1 MNRNNER
8 HFNNIPQMKTSR
20 SRFKMKQDIK
30 LTLDAGQLIPF
41 YVAETLPGDTF
52 SVDTKGICRM
62 ATPIYPVMDNC
73 YLDIYYFHVPMRIV
87 WDHTKEFFGENN
99 EEAWAQKTEYK
110 IPKIKIKGS
119 AGAELDQK
127 IPHEGSIAD
136 YFGIPINI
144 TTEKNTTEKGEINA
158 LPFRGYVK
166 IWNEWFRDQNIDNPA
181 ILKTGDQ
188 DETIEIG
195 GNWDTLSK
203 NIILQNAL
211 KGGKPLWVNK
221 FHDRFTSAL
230 PYPQKGEAT
239 LIPMSGNA
247 PIRSYI
253 DKEMTKQASAIGKDP
268 SFYYSPWTWGG
279 VEAELQQLY
288 DLTEIKKFQSRLV
301 GKAKDDYNFV
311 EQGNINPSKT
321 AYIGADLS
329 AVTGATINNLRQAFA
344 IQQFMEADSRGGT
357 RYREVIRNHF
367 GVDIDDKT
375 VQIPEY
381 LGGQRYM
388 INVNQVVQTS
398 ATDSKSPQGNAAAI
412 SVTPF
417 MENSFT
423 KSFQEH
429 GYVIGVCCIRNDNT
443 YQQGI
448 EKLWSRTDKYDFYW
462 PEFAHLGEQAILN
475 KEIYVQGNNDDEKAF
490 GYQEAYSEY
499 RMTPNRVC
507 GKFRSNAE
515 QTLDAWHYADNYSKL
530 PTLSQEWL
538 ATDKS
543 VIDRTI
549 AVQNQPQFIMDV
561 LVENDAVRPM
571 PIYGTP
577 GLTKL

>member
-8 HFNNIPQMKTSR
+8 HFNNIPQMRTSR

-30 LTLDAGQLIPF
+30 LTLNAGKLIPF

-87 WDHTKEFFGENN
+87 WDHTKEFFGENTTK
-99 EEAWAQKTEYK
+99 AWAQKTEYT
-110 IPKIKIKGS
+110 IPKIRIQRKDDKWG
-119 AGAELDQK
+119 E
-127 IPHEGSIAD
+127 IPHEGSILD
-136 YFGIPINI
+136 YFGIPTKII
-144 TTEKNTTEKGEINA
+144 KKGDTTRNFKINA
-158 LPFRGYVK
+158 LPIRAYVK
-166 IWNEWFRDQNIDNPA
+166 IWEEWFRDQNIDNPA
-181 ILKTGDQ
+181 INSTGDEEVNYEA
-188 DETIEIG
+188 DNT
-195 GNWDTLSK
+195 SK
-203 NIILQNAL
+203 ERALQLAY
-211 KGGKPLWVNK
+211 KGGLPLWVNK

-230 PYPQKGEAT
+230 PSPQKGEPT
-239 LIPMSGNA
+239 LVPMSGTA
-247 PIRSYI
+247 PVQGF
-253 DKEMTKQASAIGKDP
+253 KT
-268 SFYYSPWTWGG
+268 
-279 VEAELQQLY
+279 AELETIKGKTLY
-288 DLTEIKKFQSRLV
+288 LHDYTNDLGTKEYATFYTPEDPKLAARI
-301 GKAKDDYNFV
+301 G
-311 EQGNINPSKT
+311 
-321 AYIGADLS
+321 GADGPTSKQGDQVWLG
-329 AVTGATINNLRQAFA
+329 ANLNNVTGTTINNLRQAFA
-344 IQQFMEADSRGGT
+344 VQQFMEADSRGGT

-398 ATDSKSPQGNAAAI
+398 ATDAKSPQGNAAAI

-448 EKLWSRTDKYDFYW
+448 EKLWSRNEKFDFYW

-475 KEIYVQGNNDDEKAF
+475 KEIYVQATEDDEKAF

-507 GKFRSNAE
+507 GAFRSNAT
-515 QTLDAWHYADNYSKL
+515 QSLDAWHYADNYSKL

-538 ATDKS
+538 ATDKT

>member
-30 LTLDAGQLIPF
+30 LTLNAGELIPF

-62 ATPIYPVMDNC
+62 STPIYPVMDNC

-87 WDHTKEFFGENN
+87 WEHAKQFFGENDTT
-99 EEAWAQKTEYK
+99 AWAQQTEYK
-110 IPKIKIKGS
+110 IPKIVIKGTP
-119 AGAELDQK
+119 GATLDQK

-144 TTEKNTTEKGEINA
+144 TTEKNMTEKGKINA
-158 LPFRGYVK
+158 LPFRSYVK
-166 IWNEWFRDQNIDNPA
+166 IWNEWFRDQNVDNPA
-181 ILKTGDQ
+181 IIKTGDN
-188 DETIEIG
+188 DETMEIG
-195 GNWDTLSK
+195 GNWNTLNK
-203 NIILQNAL
+203 NTILQNAYR
-211 KGGKPLWVNK
+211 GAKPLWVNK

-230 PYPQKGEAT
+230 PFPQKGEAT

-247 PIRSYI
+247 MVFGYENKEITIEHTGTAWMNGGGNAAPYISSEYVNGTKRPVEVSGALHNGETGEEAPI
-253 DKEMTKQASAIGKDP
+253 E
-268 SFYYSPWTWGG
+268 SFYLGT
-279 VEAELQQLY
+279 
-288 DLTEIKKFQSRLV
+288 
-301 GKAKDDYNFV
+301 
-311 EQGNINPSKT
+311 
-321 AYIGADLS
+321 DLS
-329 AVTGATINNLRQAFA
+329 SVTGATINNLRQAFA
-344 IQQFMEADSRGGT
+344 VQQFMEADARGGT
-357 RYREVIRNHF
+357 RYREIIRNHF

-448 EKLWSRTDKYDFYW
+448 EKLWSRSEKFDFYW

-475 KEIYVQGNNDDEKAF
+475 KEIYMQGNEDDEKAF

-507 GKFRSNAE
+507 GAFRSNAE
-515 QTLDAWHYADNYSKL
+515 QTLDSWHYADNYSKL

>member
-30 LTLDAGQLIPF
+30 LTLNAGKLIPF
-41 YVAETLPGDTF
+41 YIAETLPGDTF

-62 ATPIYPVMDNC
+62 STPIYPVMDNC

-87 WDHTKEFFGENN
+87 WDHAKEFFGENN
-99 EEAWAQKTEYK
+99 DSAWVQKTEYT
-110 IPKIKIKGS
+110 IPKVRIGDKKNE
-119 AGAELDQK
+119 AGAVRDMPDENT
-127 IPHEGSIAD
+127 ICD
-136 YFGIPINI
+136 YLGIPTKII
-144 TTEKNTTEKGEINA
+144 KKGTKDEFKVNA
-158 LPFRGYVK
+158 LPFRAYVK
-166 IWNEWFRDQNIDNPA
+166 IWQEWFRDQNVDNPA
-181 ILKTGDQ
+181 INKTDDAEENYQRGEESDSNTILKNAHV
-188 DETIEIG
+188 G
-195 GNWDTLSK
+195 GY
-203 NIILQNAL
+203 
-211 KGGKPLWVNK
+211 PLWVNK

-247 PIRSYI
+247 IVGYGSAGSKKLYNDDDFSTLGWKNTPTGWKHDANGIGANTI
-253 DKEMTKQASAIGKDP
+253 ITKNNGNVAAIGTYP
-268 SFYYSPWTWGG
+268 TGSG
-279 VEAELQQLY
+279 A
-288 DLTEIKKFQSRLV
+288 TESVNLI
-301 GKAKDDYNFV
+301 
-311 EQGNINPSKT
+311 
-321 AYIGADLS
+321 ADLS
-329 AVTGATINNLRQAFA
+329 NVESATINNLRQAFA
-344 IQQFMEADSRGGT
+344 VQQFMEADSRGGT
-357 RYREVIRNHF
+357 RYREIIRSHF

-398 ATDSKSPQGNAAAI
+398 ATDQTSPQGNAAAI

-448 EKLWSRTDKYDFYW
+448 EKLWSRTEKFDFYW

-475 KEIYVQGNNDDEKAF
+475 KEIYAQGTADDEKAF

-499 RMTPNRVC
+499 RMVPNRVC

-515 QTLDAWHYADNYSKL
+515 QPLDAWHYADNYSKL

>member
-30 LTLDAGQLIPF
+30 LTLDAGKLIPF

-62 ATPIYPVMDNC
+62 STPIYPVMDNC
-73 YLDIYYFHVPMRIV
+73 YLDIYYFHVPMRLV
-87 WDHTKEFFGENN
+87 WDHTKQFFGENDSTP
-99 EEAWAQKTEYK
+99 WTQKTEYK
-110 IPKIKIKGS
+110 IPKLKIQGNET
-119 AGAELDQK
+119 AQFDQK
-127 IPHEGSIAD
+127 MPHEGSIAD
-136 YFGIPINI
+136 YFGIPINL
-144 TTEKNTTEKGEINA
+144 TTEKELTPKGEINV
-158 LPFRGYVK
+158 LPFRAYAK
-166 IWNEWFRDQNIDNPA
+166 IWNEWFRDQNVDNPA
-181 ILKTGDQ
+181 LCPTGDAT
-188 DETIEIG
+188 ERMAIG
-195 GNWDTLSK
+195 GKWGEIRKDTV
-203 NIILQNAL
+203 L
-211 KGGKPLWVNK
+211 KMAYRGSEPLWVNK

-230 PYPQKGEAT
+230 PSPQKGEPT

-247 PIRSYI
+247 KVFGYE
-253 DKEMTKQASAIGKDP
+253 DKEITKEHTGTAWMNGGGNAAPFISSDYVNGTKRPVEVFGAHENGGTGEEAKYEA
-268 SFYYSPWTWGG
+268 FYLG
-279 VEAELQQLY
+279 V
-288 DLTEIKKFQSRLV
+288 
-301 GKAKDDYNFV
+301 
-311 EQGNINPSKT
+311 
-321 AYIGADLS
+321 DLS
-329 AVTGATINNLRQAFA
+329 NVTGATINNLRQAFA
-344 IQQFMEADSRGGT
+344 VQQFMEADARGGT

-398 ATDSKSPQGNAAAI
+398 ATDSRSPQGNAAAI

-417 MENSFT
+417 TENSFT

-448 EKLWSRTDKYDFYW
+448 EKLWNRTEKFDFYW

-475 KEIYVQGNNDDEKAF
+475 KEIYVQGTAEDEKAF

-499 RMTPNRVC
+499 RMVPNRVC
-507 GKFRSNAE
+507 GAFRSNAE
-515 QTLDAWHYADNYSKL
+515 QPLDAWHYADNYEEL
-530 PTLSQEWL
+530 PTLSQDWL

-543 VIDRTI
+543 VINRTI
-549 AVQNQPQFIMDV
+549 AVKNQPQFIMDV

>member
-30 LTLDAGQLIPF
+30 LTLNAGKLIPF

-87 WDHTKEFFGENN
+87 WEHTKEFFGENSTD
-99 EEAWAQKTEYK
+99 AWTQKTEYK
-110 IPKIKIKGS
+110 VPELELISDPQHEIPFENSI
-119 AGAELDQK
+119 LD
-127 IPHEGSIAD
+127 
-136 YFGIPINI
+136 YMGIP
-144 TTEKNTTEKGEINA
+144 TKTYSGEKKGYINA
-158 LPFRGYVK
+158 LPIRAYVK
-166 IWNEWFRDQNIDNPA
+166 IWQEWFRDQNVDNPA
-181 ILKTGDQ
+181 ILKTS
-188 DETIEIG
+188 DEATRYADHTNE
-195 GNWDTLSK
+195 DVSK
-203 NIILQNAL
+203 DIILKEAE
-211 KGGKPLWVNK
+211 KGGRPLWVNK

-230 PYPQKGEAT
+230 PSPQKGEAM

-247 PIRSYI
+247 PIRTYT
-253 DKEMTKQASAIGKDP
+253 DKAMTKQVAAIGTP
-268 SFYYSPWTWGG
+268 EAYYSPWTWGG
-279 VEAELQQLY
+279 EEADLQQLN
-288 DLTEIKKFQSRLV
+288 DLDNIPNFQSRLV
-301 GKAKDDYNFV
+301 GQAKNNYNFV
-311 EQGNINPSKT
+311 EQGKINPTKT

-329 AVTGATINNLRQAFA
+329 ATTTATINNLRQAFA
-344 IQQFMEADSRGGT
+344 VQQFMEADARGGT
-357 RYREVIRNHF
+357 RYREIIRNHF
-367 GVDIDDKT
+367 GVEIDDKT

-398 ATDSKSPQGNAAAI
+398 ATDTTSPQGNAAAI

-417 MENSFT
+417 MESSFT

-448 EKLWSRTDKYDFYW
+448 EKLWTRREKFDFYW

-475 KEIYVQGNNDDEKAF
+475 KEIYAQGTEDDEKAF

-515 QTLDAWHYADNYSKL
+515 QTLDAWHYADNYKKL

-577 GLTKL
+577 GLNKL

>member
-20 SRFKMKQDIK
+20 SLFRMKQDIK

-87 WDHTKEFFGENN
+87 WDHAKEFFGENTEN
-99 EEAWAQKTEYK
+99 AWEQKTEYT
-110 IPKIKIKGS
+110 IPKINIKT
-119 AGAELDQK
+119 AEQTKD
-127 IPHEGSIAD
+127 IPQENSILD
-136 YFGIPINI
+136 YFGIPTKIGPSK
-144 TTEKNTTEKGEINA
+144 TLKINA
-158 LPFRGYVK
+158 LPIRAYVK

-181 ILKTGDQ
+181 ILKKGDEEVVYSRYVNGQ
-188 DETIEIG
+188 TADK
-195 GNWDTLSK
+195 TLEYAES
-203 NIILQNAL
+203 
-211 KGGKPLWVNK
+211 GSKPLWVNK

-230 PYPQKGEAT
+230 PAPQKGEAT
-239 LIPMSGNA
+239 LIPMTGNA
-247 PIRSYI
+247 VIGFGNAGTGKIYNDDNFRELGWKSTALGWQHEI
-253 DKEMTKQASAIGKDP
+253 NGMSAN
-268 SFYYSPWTWGG
+268 TW
-279 VEAELQQLY
+279 
-288 DLTEIKKFQSRLV
+288 LTENNGNTASIGTYPTGSGVTEAV
-301 GKAKDDYNFV
+301 GMV
-311 EQGNINPSKT
+311 
-321 AYIGADLS
+321 ADLS
-329 AVTGATINNLRQAFA
+329 KVESATINNLRQAFA
-344 IQQFMEADSRGGT
+344 VQQFMEADARGGT
-357 RYREVIRNHF
+357 RYREIIRNHF

-388 INVNQVVQTS
+388 INVSQVVQTS
-398 ATDSKSPQGNAAAI
+398 STDSKSPQGNAAAI

-429 GYVIGVCCIRNDNT
+429 GYVIGVCCIRNDNS
-443 YQQGI
+443 YQQGL
-448 EKLWSRTDKYDFYW
+448 EKLWSRTDKFDFYW

-475 KEIYVQGNNDDEKAF
+475 KEIYAQGTEEDEKAF

-507 GKFRSNAE
+507 GAFRSNAT
-515 QTLDAWHYADNYSKL
+515 QPLDAWHYADNYDKV

-549 AVQNQPQFIMDV
+549 AQPNQPQFIMDV
-561 LVENDAVRPM
+561 LVENEAVRPM

>member
-30 LTLDAGQLIPF
+30 LTLNAGKLIPF
-41 YVAETLPGDTF
+41 YIAETLPGDTF

-62 ATPIYPVMDNC
+62 STPIYPVMDNC

-87 WDHTKEFFGENN
+87 WDHAKEFFGENN
-99 EEAWAQKTEYK
+99 DSAWVQKTEYT
-110 IPKIKIKGS
+110 IPKVRIGDKKNE
-119 AGAELDQK
+119 AGAVRDMPDENT
-127 IPHEGSIAD
+127 ICD
-136 YFGIPINI
+136 YLGIPTKVI
-144 TTEKNTTEKGEINA
+144 KKGTKDEIKVNA
-158 LPFRGYVK
+158 LPFRAYVK
-166 IWNEWFRDQNIDNPA
+166 IWQEWFRDQNVDNPA
-181 ILKTGDQ
+181 INKTDDAEENYQRGEESDSNTILKNAHV
-188 DETIEIG
+188 G
-195 GNWDTLSK
+195 GY
-203 NIILQNAL
+203 
-211 KGGKPLWVNK
+211 PLWVNK

-247 PIRSYI
+247 TVGYGSAGSKKLYNDDDFSTLGWKNTPTGWKHDANGIGANTI
-253 DKEMTKQASAIGKDP
+253 ITKNNGNVAAIGTYP
-268 SFYYSPWTWGG
+268 TGSGAT
-279 VEAELQQLY
+279 EAVNL
-288 DLTEIKKFQSRLV
+288 I
-301 GKAKDDYNFV
+301 
-311 EQGNINPSKT
+311 
-321 AYIGADLS
+321 ADLS
-329 AVTGATINNLRQAFA
+329 NVESATINNLRQAFA
-344 IQQFMEADSRGGT
+344 VQQFMEADSRGGT
-357 RYREVIRNHF
+357 RYREIIRSHF

-398 ATDSKSPQGNAAAI
+398 ATDQTSPQGNAAAI

-448 EKLWSRTDKYDFYW
+448 EKLWSRTEKFDFYW

-475 KEIYVQGNNDDEKAF
+475 KEIYAQGTADDEKAF

-499 RMTPNRVC
+499 RMVPNRVC

-515 QTLDAWHYADNYSKL
+515 QPLDAWHYADNYSKL

>member
-30 LTLDAGQLIPF
+30 LTLDAGKLIPF

-62 ATPIYPVMDNC
+62 TTPIYPVMDNC

-87 WDHTKEFFGENN
+87 WDHAKQFFGENDTK
-99 EEAWAQKTEYK
+99 AWVQQTEYK
-110 IPKIKIKGS
+110 IPKIKIS
-119 AGAELDQK
+119 APITSDAT
-127 IPHEGSIAD
+127 PFEGSILD
-136 YFGIPINI
+136 YMGIPTNI
-144 TTEKNTTEKGEINA
+144 IKKGEQKNIEINA
-158 LPFRGYVK
+158 LPVKSYVK

-181 ILKTGDQ
+181 VVETS
-188 DETIEIG
+188 DETKTYQETTEDNKNAILEKAETG
-195 GNWDTLSK
+195 GRT
-203 NIILQNAL
+203 
-211 KGGKPLWVNK
+211 LWVNK

-230 PYPQKGEAT
+230 PSPQKGEPT
-239 LIPMSGNA
+239 LIPMNGNA
-247 PIRSYI
+247 MVRGYEDNKITKELKETVYLNGTGTGAAPYI
-253 DKEMTKQASAIGKDP
+253 SSEWAEEKTPVVVNGA
-268 SFYYSPWTWGG
+268 TTNGG
-279 VEAELQQLY
+279 
-288 DLTEIKKFQSRLV
+288 TE
-301 GKAKDDYNFV
+301 
-311 EQGNINPSKT
+311 KT
-321 AYIGADLS
+321 GIFLGADLS
-329 AVTGATINNLRQAFA
+329 SVTGATINNLRQAFA
-344 IQQFMEADSRGGT
+344 VQQFMEADARGGT
-357 RYREVIRNHF
+357 RYREIISSHF
-367 GVDIDDKT
+367 GVNIDDKT

-448 EKLWSRTDKYDFYW
+448 EKLWSRTNKYDFYW

-475 KEIYVQGNNDDEKAF
+475 KEIYLQGTEEDEKAF

-507 GKFRSNAE
+507 GKFRSNAK

-549 AVQNQPQFIMDV
+549 AVQEQPQFIMDI

>member
-52 SVDTKGICRM
+52 SIDTKGICRM

-87 WDHTKEFFGENN
+87 WDHAKEFFGENDT
-99 EEAWAQKTEYK
+99 EAWTQKTEYK
-110 IPKIKIKGS
+110 IPQINIKTADQTKDIPQENS
-119 AGAELDQK
+119 ILD
-127 IPHEGSIAD
+127 
-136 YFGIPINI
+136 YMGIPTKIGPS
-144 TTEKNTTEKGEINA
+144 KSLKINA
-158 LPFRGYVK
+158 LPVRAYVK
-166 IWNEWFRDQNIDNPA
+166 IWQEWFRDQNIDNPA
-181 ILKTGDQ
+181 VLNTDDKEIVYSRYVNNQTADKTLEYAVSG
-188 DETIEIG
+188 
-195 GNWDTLSK
+195 S
-203 NIILQNAL
+203 
-211 KGGKPLWVNK
+211 KPLWVNK

-230 PYPQKGEAT
+230 PSPQKGEAT

-247 PIRSYI
+247 MVFGYDNKELTTEHLGTAWLNGGGNAAPYI
-253 DKEMTKQASAIGKDP
+253 STDYVNGTKRPVEVSGAYNNGGTGPEAKIEA
-268 SFYYSPWTWGG
+268 FY
-279 VEAELQQLY
+279 L
-288 DLTEIKKFQSRLV
+288 
-301 GKAKDDYNFV
+301 
-311 EQGNINPSKT
+311 
-321 AYIGADLS
+321 GADLS
-329 AVTGATINNLRQAFA
+329 NVTGATINNLRQAFA
-344 IQQFMEADSRGGT
+344 VQQFMEADSRGGT

-398 ATDSKSPQGNAAAI
+398 ATDAKSPQGNAAAI

-448 EKLWSRTDKYDFYW
+448 EKLWSRTEKFDFYW

-475 KEIYVQGNNDDEKAF
+475 KEIYAQATEDDEKAF

-507 GKFRSNAE
+507 GAFRSNAT
-515 QTLDAWHYADNYSKL
+515 QTLDAWHYADNYKKL

-549 AVQNQPQFIMDV
+549 AVQNQPQFIMDL

>member
-8 HFNNIPQMKTSR
+8 HFNNIPRMKTSR

-30 LTLDAGQLIPF
+30 LTLDAGKLIPF

-52 SVDTKGICRM
+52 SIDTKGICRM
-62 ATPIYPVMDNC
+62 STPIYPVMDNC

-87 WDHTKEFFGENN
+87 WDHAKEFFGENN
-99 EEAWAQKTEYK
+99 DTAWTQKTEYT
-110 IPKIKIKGS
+110 IPKINIKTGPQTKDIPQENS
-119 AGAELDQK
+119 ILD
-127 IPHEGSIAD
+127 
-136 YFGIPINI
+136 YMGIPTKIGPN
-144 TTEKNTTEKGEINA
+144 KSLKINA
-158 LPFRGYVK
+158 LPIRGYVK

-181 ILKTGDQ
+181 ILKNGDEEIAYSKYS
-188 DETIEIG
+188 DNPKANETLEHAVSG
-195 GNWDTLSK
+195 SL
-203 NIILQNAL
+203 
-211 KGGKPLWVNK
+211 PLWVNK
-221 FHDRFTSAL
+221 FHDRFTSSL

-239 LIPMSGNA
+239 LIPMSGDANV
-247 PIRSYI
+247 YLYNTVQ
-253 DKEMTKQASAIGKDP
+253 DK
-268 SFYYSPWTWGG
+268 
-279 VEAELQQLY
+279 V
-288 DLTEIKKFQSRLV
+288 
-301 GKAKDDYNFV
+301 YN
-311 EQGNINPSKT
+311 GNIWLESTNEYAPRLNQEHSSLGPDKLVQVFGSKT
-321 AYIGADLS
+321 KNGSDQTQAIFKADLS
-329 AVTGATINNLRQAFA
+329 SVTGATINNLRQAFA
-344 IQQFMEADSRGGT
+344 VQQFMEADARGGT
-357 RYREVIRNHF
+357 RYREIIHNHF

-398 ATDSKSPQGNAAAI
+398 ATDAKSPQGNAAAI

-448 EKLWSRTDKYDFYW
+448 EKLWSRTEKFDFYW
-462 PEFAHLGEQAILN
+462 PEFAHLGEQAVLN
-475 KEIYVQGNNDDEKAF
+475 KEIYAQGTEEDEKAF

-507 GKFRSNAE
+507 GAFRSSAT

>member
-8 HFNNIPQMKTSR
+8 HFNNIPQMNTSR

-30 LTLDAGQLIPF
+30 LTLNAGKLVPF
-41 YVAETLPGDTF
+41 YIAETLPGDTF

-87 WDHTKEFFGENN
+87 WEHTKEFFGEND
-99 EEAWAQKTEYK
+99 ETAWTQQTEYK
-110 IPKIKIKGS
+110 IPKIKIVNAKEKLLNDCPMEESLYDYMGVPTKIYKKGS
-119 AGAELDQK
+119 IVDKPLEV
-127 IPHEGSIAD
+127 
-136 YFGIPINI
+136 
-144 TTEKNTTEKGEINA
+144 NA
-158 LPFRGYVK
+158 LPFRAYTK
-166 IWNEWFRDQNIDNPA
+166 IWQEWFRDQNTDNPA
-181 ILKTGDQ
+181 VNSTKDQ
-188 DETIEIG
+188 SGSGGIGAYEPNQVKIDE
-195 GNWDTLSK
+195 
-203 NIILQNAL
+203 AL
-211 KGGKPLWVNK
+211 KYAYTGQYTLPVNK

-230 PYPQKGEAT
+230 PSPQKGEAT
-239 LIPMSGNA
+239 LIPMSGDANVYLY
-247 PIRSYI
+247 STVH
-253 DKEMTKQASAIGKDP
+253 DK
-268 SFYYSPWTWGG
+268 
-279 VEAELQQLY
+279 V
-288 DLTEIKKFQSRLV
+288 
-301 GKAKDDYNFV
+301 YN
-311 EQGNINPSKT
+311 GNIWLDSKNEYAPRLNQENSSIGPNKLVQVFGSTTKNGTDET
-321 AYIGADLS
+321 AAIFKADLS
-329 AVTGATINNLRQAFA
+329 TVTGATINNLRQAFA
-344 IQQFMEADSRGGT
+344 VQQFMEADARGGT
-357 RYREVIRNHF
+357 RYREIIRNHF

-398 ATDSKSPQGNAAAI
+398 ATDATSPQGNAAAI

-448 EKLWSRTDKYDFYW
+448 EKLWSRTEKFDFYW

-475 KEIYVQGNNDDEKAF
+475 KEIYLQGNEEDEKAF

-507 GKFRSNAE
+507 GKFRSNAT
-515 QTLDAWHYADNYSKL
+515 QPLDAWHYADNYSKL
-530 PTLSQEWL
+530 PTLSQDWL
-538 ATDKS
+538 ATDRT

-571 PIYGTP
+571 PIYSTP

>member
-8 HFNNIPQMKTSR
+8 HFNNIPQIKTSR

-30 LTLDAGQLIPF
+30 LTLDAGKLIPF

-87 WDHTKEFFGENN
+87 WDHAKQFFGENDSTP
-99 EEAWAQKTEYK
+99 WTQKTEYK
-110 IPKIKIKGS
+110 IPKLRIQGNEAAK
-119 AGAELDQK
+119 LDQK
-127 IPHEGSIAD
+127 IPHEGSVAD
-136 YFGIPINI
+136 YFGIPINL
-144 TTEKNTTEKGEINA
+144 TNEKNLETKGEINA
-158 LPFRGYVK
+158 LPFRAYAK
-166 IWNEWFRDQNIDNPA
+166 IWNEWFRDQNVDNPA
-181 ILKTGDQ
+181 ICPTGDST
-188 DETIEIG
+188 ERMAIG
-195 GNWDTLSK
+195 GEWGKLTKDE
-203 NIILQNAL
+203 ILKMAYR
-211 KGGKPLWVNK
+211 GSEPLWVNK

-230 PYPQKGEAT
+230 PSPQKGEPT
-239 LIPMSGNA
+239 LIPMSGDANVYLYSTVQNKVYDGNIWLDSTNQNA
-247 PIRSYI
+247 PRLNQTHSGYGP
-253 DKEMTKQASAIGKDP
+253 DKLVQVIGSTKKDGADETQAIFK
-268 SFYYSPWTWGG
+268 
-279 VEAELQQLY
+279 
-288 DLTEIKKFQSRLV
+288 
-301 GKAKDDYNFV
+301 
-311 EQGNINPSKT
+311 
-321 AYIGADLS
+321 ADLS
-329 AVTGATINNLRQAFA
+329 SVTGATINNLRQAFA
-344 IQQFMEADSRGGT
+344 VQQFMEADARGGT
-357 RYREVIRNHF
+357 RYREIIQNHF
-367 GVDIDDKT
+367 GVNIDDKT

-398 ATDSKSPQGNAAAI
+398 ATDSTSPQGNAAAI

-448 EKLWSRTDKYDFYW
+448 EKLWSRTEKSDFYW

-475 KEIYVQGNNDDEKAF
+475 KEIYAQGNDEDEKAF

-507 GKFRSNAE
+507 GAFRSNAS
-515 QTLDAWHYADNYSKL
+515 QPLDAWHYADNYNEL
-530 PTLSQEWL
+530 PTLSQDWL

-549 AVQNQPQFIMDV
+549 ATQNQPQFIMDV

-577 GLTKL
+577 GMTKL

>member
-30 LTLDAGQLIPF
+30 LTLDAGKLIPF

-73 YLDIYYFHVPMRIV
+73 YLDIYYFYVPMRIV
-87 WDHTKEFFGENN
+87 WDHAKQFFGENDTT
-99 EEAWAQKTEYK
+99 AWAQKTEYE
-110 IPKIKIKGS
+110 IPKLRIKREEDGW
-119 AGAELDQK
+119 GEHPAESSLC
-127 IPHEGSIAD
+127 D
-136 YFGIPINI
+136 YMGIPTKILKKGNTKDEIN
-144 TTEKNTTEKGEINA
+144 INA
-158 LPFRGYVK
+158 LPFRAYVK

-181 ILKTGDQ
+181 INTTGDEVTNYFVG
-188 DETIEIG
+188 DHKKE
-195 GNWDTLSK
+195 NLLK
-203 NIILQNAL
+203 NAH
-211 KGGKPLWVNK
+211 KGGYPLWVNK

-230 PYPQKGEAT
+230 PSPQKGEAT
-239 LIPMSGNA
+239 LIPMSGDANV
-247 PIRSYI
+247 YL
-253 DKEMTKQASAIGKDP
+253 
-268 SFYYSPWTWGG
+268 YST
-279 VEAELQQLY
+279 VQN
-288 DLTEIKKFQSRLV
+288 KV
-301 GKAKDDYNFV
+301 YN
-311 EQGNINPSKT
+311 GNIWLESTNTYAPRLNQ
-321 AYIGADLS
+321 AYSDAEPDKILQVIGSTTKNGSDETQAVFKADLS
-329 AVTGATINNLRQAFA
+329 SVTGATVNNLRQAFA
-344 IQQFMEADSRGGT
+344 VQQFMEADARGGT
-357 RYREVIRNHF
+357 RYREIIRNHF
-367 GVDIDDKT
+367 GVNIDDKT

-398 ATDSKSPQGNAAAI
+398 ATDAKSPQGNAAAI

-448 EKLWSRTDKYDFYW
+448 EKLWSRTEKFDFYW

-475 KEIYVQGNNDDEKAF
+475 KEIYAQAKAEDEKAF

-507 GKFRSNAE
+507 GAFRSNAS
-515 QTLDAWHYADNYSKL
+515 QPLDAWHYADNYNKL

>member
-30 LTLDAGQLIPF
+30 LTLNAGELIPF

-62 ATPIYPVMDNC
+62 STPIYPVMDNC

-87 WDHTKEFFGENN
+87 WKHTKEFFGENDT
-99 EEAWAQKTEYK
+99 APWTQKTEYK
-110 IPKIKIKGS
+110 IPKLIIKGDT
-119 AGAELDQK
+119 GAALDQE

-144 TTEKNTTEKGEINA
+144 TTEKNTTEKGKINA

-181 ILKTGDQ
+181 ILKTEDN
-188 DETIEIG
+188 DERLEIG
-195 GNWDTLSK
+195 GKWETLSK
-203 NIILQNAL
+203 EKILQYAF

-230 PYPQKGEAT
+230 PSPQKGTPT

-247 PIRSYI
+247 EIYLGQNIGEKSE
-253 DKEMTKQASAIGKDP
+253 DKIFLREFTSNLTGDEVPWIQNLNNNARISGARVKTGNTENISLG
-268 SFYYSPWTWGG
+268 FY
-279 VEAELQQLY
+279 
-288 DLTEIKKFQSRLV
+288 
-301 GKAKDDYNFV
+301 
-311 EQGNINPSKT
+311 
-321 AYIGADLS
+321 ADMNT
-329 AVTGATINNLRQAFA
+329 VTGATINNLRQAFA
-344 IQQFMEADSRGGT
+344 VQQFMEADARGGT
-357 RYREVIRNHF
+357 RYREIIRNHF

-448 EKLWSRTDKYDFYW
+448 EKLWSRTEKFDFYW

-475 KEIYVQGNNDDEKAF
+475 KEIYAQGTEDDEKAF

-507 GKFRSNAE
+507 GAFRSKAK
-515 QTLDAWHYADNYSKL
+515 QPLDAWHYADNYKEL

>member
-8 HFNNIPQMKTSR
+8 HFNNIPKMNVSR

-30 LTLDAGQLIPF
+30 LTMNAGELIPF

-52 SVDTKGICRM
+52 SVDTAGICRM
-62 ATPIYPVMDNC
+62 STPIYPVMDNC

-87 WDHTKEFFGENN
+87 WDHTKEFFGENDST
-99 EEAWAQKTEYK
+99 AWTQKTEYK
-110 IPKIKIKGS
+110 IPKLLMKGYESFEENTEYPKEGTILDYMGVPTKI
-119 AGAELDQK
+119 
-127 IPHEGSIAD
+127 
-136 YFGIPINI
+136 Y
-144 TTEKNTTEKGEINA
+144 NTKDTKEHGEINA
-158 LPFRGYVK
+158 LPIRAYVK
-166 IWNEWFRDQNIDNPA
+166 IWNEWFRDQNVDNPA
-181 ILKTGDQ
+181 VVYTDDESRVIQAFGTTKDQ
-188 DETIEIG
+188 KLNQATRG
-195 GNWDTLSK
+195 GNL
-203 NIILQNAL
+203 
-211 KGGKPLWVNK
+211 LWVNK

-230 PYPQKGEAT
+230 PSPQKGEPT
-239 LIPMSGNA
+239 LIPLSGNA
-247 PIRSYI
+247 PIQFYQDPSLKRNVGIGQVWMNHQEANIMVPVENTPMQVVGGASKDNPNSSTVRSYY
-253 DKEMTKQASAIGKDP
+253 T
-268 SFYYSPWTWGG
+268 
-279 VEAELQQLY
+279 
-288 DLTEIKKFQSRLV
+288 
-301 GKAKDDYNFV
+301 
-311 EQGNINPSKT
+311 
-321 AYIGADLS
+321 GADLS
-329 AVTGATINNLRQAFA
+329 SVTGATINNLRQAFA
-344 IQQFMEADSRGGT
+344 VQQFMEADARGGT
-357 RYREVIRNHF
+357 RYREIIRNHF

-388 INVNQVVQTS
+388 INVSQVVQTS
-398 ATDSKSPQGNAAAI
+398 ATDSTSPQGNAAAI

-417 MENSFT
+417 KENSFT

-443 YQQGI
+443 YQQG
-448 EKLWSRTDKYDFYW
+448 LDRMWSRSEKYDFYW

-475 KEIYVQGNNDDEKAF
+475 KEIYLQGNADDEKAF

-499 RMTPNRVC
+499 RMTANRVC

-515 QTLDAWHYADNYSKL
+515 GTLDAWHYADNYTTL
-530 PTLSQEWL
+530 PTLSQDWM

-561 LVENDAVRPM
+561 LIENDAVRPM

>member
-30 LTLDAGQLIPF
+30 LTLNAGQLIPF

-73 YLDIYYFHVPMRIV
+73 YLDMYYFHVPMRIV
-87 WDHTKEFFGENN
+87 WDHAKEFFGENTEN
-99 EEAWAQKTEYK
+99 AWEQKTEYT
-110 IPKIKIKGS
+110 IPQLRISNGT
-119 AGAELDQK
+119 AGEDK
-127 IPHEGSIAD
+127 VPYEGSILD
-136 YFGIPINI
+136 YMGVPTKIRKGN
-144 TTEKNTTEKGEINA
+144 EKTDLTVNM
-158 LPFRGYVK
+158 LPLRAYAK
-166 IWNEWFRDQNIDNPA
+166 IWQEWFRDQNVDNPA
-181 ILKTGDQ
+181 VISTDDKEKLYLDSNGNNKDEMLKNA
-188 DETIEIG
+188 ERG
-195 GNWDTLSK
+195 GR
-203 NIILQNAL
+203 
-211 KGGKPLWVNK
+211 PLWVNK
-221 FHDRFTSAL
+221 FHDRYTSAL
-230 PYPQKGEAT
+230 PSPQKGEAT

-247 PIRSYI
+247 IVGFGSAQNKKLFNDENFGTLGWKSTPTGWKHDVNGMIANTTV
-253 DKEMTKQASAIGKDP
+253 TKNNGNVAGIGTIP
-268 SFYYSPWTWGG
+268 TGTGATEG
-279 VEAELQQLY
+279 VNL
-288 DLTEIKKFQSRLV
+288 I
-301 GKAKDDYNFV
+301 
-311 EQGNINPSKT
+311 
-321 AYIGADLS
+321 ADLS
-329 AVTGATINNLRQAFA
+329 QVESATINNLRQAFA
-344 IQQFMEADSRGGT
+344 IQQFMEADARGGT
-357 RYREVIRNHF
+357 RYREIIRNHF

-448 EKLWSRTDKYDFYW
+448 EKLWSRKEKFDFYW

-475 KEIYVQGNNDDEKAF
+475 KEIYAQGISDDENAF

-507 GKFRSNAE
+507 GAFRSNAK
-515 QTLDAWHYADNYSKL
+515 QPLDAWHYADNYNKL

-549 AVQNQPQFIMDV
+549 AVPSQPQFIMDV

>member
-30 LTLDAGQLIPF
+30 LTLNAGQLIPF

-87 WDHTKEFFGENN
+87 WNHAKEFFGENTEN
-99 EEAWAQKTEYK
+99 AWEQKTEYK
-110 IPKIKIKGS
+110 IPQITIETGPQT
-119 AGAELDQK
+119 ED
-127 IPHEGSIAD
+127 IPQENSIMD
-136 YFGIPINI
+136 YMGIPTKIGKSK
-144 TTEKNTTEKGEINA
+144 TLKINA
-158 LPFRGYVK
+158 LPIRGYVK

-181 ILKTGDQ
+181 ILKNGEEKVVYSRYTEKQTADKTLEYAETGS
-188 DETIEIG
+188 
-195 GNWDTLSK
+195 L
-203 NIILQNAL
+203 
-211 KGGKPLWVNK
+211 PLWVNK

-230 PYPQKGEAT
+230 PSPQKGEAT

-247 PIRSYI
+247 IVGYGN
-253 DKEMTKQASAIGKDP
+253 ASNKKLYNNNDFETLGWKSTPTGWKHDVNGMSANTTVTANNGNVAGIGTYP
-268 SFYYSPWTWGG
+268 TGTG
-279 VEAELQQLY
+279 ATEAVNL
-288 DLTEIKKFQSRLV
+288 I
-301 GKAKDDYNFV
+301 
-311 EQGNINPSKT
+311 
-321 AYIGADLS
+321 ADLS
-329 AVTGATINNLRQAFA
+329 QVESATINNLRQAFA
-344 IQQFMEADSRGGT
+344 VQQFMEADARGGS
-357 RYREVIRNHF
+357 RYREIIRNHF
-367 GVDIDDKT
+367 GVSIDDKT

-448 EKLWSRTDKYDFYW
+448 EKLWSRTEKFDFYW

-475 KEIYVQGNNDDEKAF
+475 KEIYAQATADDEKAF

-499 RMTPNRVC
+499 RMAPNRVC
-507 GKFRSNAE
+507 GAFRSNAR
-515 QTLDAWHYADNYSKL
+515 QSLDAWHYADNYSKL

-538 ATDKS
+538 ATDKTI
-543 VIDRTI
+543 IDRTI

>member
-8 HFNNIPQMKTSR
+8 HFNNIPQMRTSR

-30 LTLDAGQLIPF
+30 LTLNAGQLIPF

-73 YLDIYYFHVPMRIV
+73 YLDVYYFHVPMRIV
-87 WDHTKEFFGENN
+87 WDHAKEFFGENN
-99 EEAWAQKTEYK
+99 EAAWEQQTEYT
-110 IPKIKIKGS
+110 IPKIVIGNKQDTN
-119 AGAELDQK
+119 GAVRDLPDEDT
-127 IPHEGSIAD
+127 ICD
-136 YFGIPINI
+136 YLGIPTKII
-144 TTEKNTTEKGEINA
+144 KKGTKNELKINA
-158 LPFRGYVK
+158 LPFRAYVK
-166 IWNEWFRDQNIDNPA
+166 IWQEWFRDQNVDNPA
-181 ILKTGDQ
+181 INKTDDK
-188 DETIEIG
+188 DERYQRGELNNANSILENAHTG
-195 GNWDTLSK
+195 GY
-203 NIILQNAL
+203 
-211 KGGKPLWVNK
+211 PLWVNK
-221 FHDRFTSAL
+221 FHDRFTSSL
-230 PYPQKGEAT
+230 PYPQKGEPT
-239 LIPMSGNA
+239 LIPMSGDANVYMYSTVQNKVYDGDIWLESTNQHA
-247 PIRSYI
+247 PRFNQQG
-253 DKEMTKQASAIGKDP
+253 DKLVQVFGAKTKNGSDE
-268 SFYYSPWTWGG
+268 T
-279 VEAELQQLY
+279 
-288 DLTEIKKFQSRLV
+288 QSV
-301 GKAKDDYNFV
+301 FK
-311 EQGNINPSKT
+311 
-321 AYIGADLS
+321 ADLS
-329 AVTGATINNLRQAFA
+329 TVTGATINELRQAFA
-344 IQQFMEADSRGGT
+344 VQQFMEADARGGT
-357 RYREVIRNHF
+357 RYREIVRNHF

-398 ATDSKSPQGNAAAI
+398 ATDTTSPQGNAAAI

-429 GYVIGVCCIRNDNT
+429 GYVIGVCCIRNDNS

-448 EKLWSRTDKYDFYW
+448 EKLWSRSEKYDFYW
-462 PEFAHLGEQAILN
+462 PEFAHLGEQAVLN
-475 KEIYVQGNNDDEKAF
+475 KEIYAQGNEQDEKAF

-515 QTLDAWHYADNYSKL
+515 QTLDSWHYADNYNKL

-571 PIYGTP
+571 PIYSTP

>member
-30 LTLDAGQLIPF
+30 LTLNAGQLIPF

-73 YLDIYYFHVPMRIV
+73 YLDMYYFHVPMRIV
-87 WDHTKEFFGENN
+87 WDHAKEFFGENTDK
-99 EEAWAQKTEYK
+99 AWEQKTEYK
-110 IPKIKIKGS
+110 IPQIRIITGEQTKDIPQENCI
-119 AGAELDQK
+119 LD
-127 IPHEGSIAD
+127 
-136 YFGIPINI
+136 YMGIPTKIG
-144 TTEKNTTEKGEINA
+144 TKKTLRINA
-158 LPFRGYVK
+158 LPVRGYVK

-181 ILKTGDQ
+181 ILKTGDEEITYSRYENNQ
-188 DETIEIG
+188 TADKTLEKAETG
-195 GNWDTLSK
+195 S
-203 NIILQNAL
+203 
-211 KGGKPLWVNK
+211 KPLWVNK

-230 PYPQKGEAT
+230 PSPQKGEPT

-247 PIRSYI
+247 KVFGYENRELTTEHLGTAWMNGGENAAPYI
-253 DKEMTKQASAIGKDP
+253 SSDYVNGKKLPVEVSGAFNNGGTGPDAKIE
-268 SFYYSPWTWGG
+268 SFY
-279 VEAELQQLY
+279 L
-288 DLTEIKKFQSRLV
+288 
-301 GKAKDDYNFV
+301 
-311 EQGNINPSKT
+311 
-321 AYIGADLS
+321 GADLS
-329 AVTGATINNLRQAFA
+329 NVTGATINNLRQAFA
-344 IQQFMEADSRGGT
+344 VQQFMEADARGGT

-398 ATDSKSPQGNAAAI
+398 ATDSRSPQGNAAAI

-448 EKLWSRTDKYDFYW
+448 EKLWSRTEKFDFYW

-475 KEIYVQGNNDDEKAF
+475 KEIYAQATEDDEKAF

-507 GKFRSNAE
+507 GAFRSNAT

-549 AVQNQPQFIMDV
+549 AVPSQPQFIMDV

>member
-8 HFNNIPQMKTSR
+8 HFNNIPQMHTSR

-30 LTLDAGQLIPF
+30 LTLNAGQLIPF

-62 ATPIYPVMDNC
+62 STPIYPVMDNC

-87 WDHTKEFFGENN
+87 WNSAKEFFGENTTG
-99 EEAWAQKTEYK
+99 AWEQKAEK
-110 IPKIKIKGS
+110 EIPRIRIQPIDS
-119 AGAELDQK
+119 NAAPYENSILD
-127 IPHEGSIAD
+127 
-136 YFGIPINI
+136 YMGIPTKFVKQGKII
-144 TTEKNTTEKGEINA
+144 DINA
-158 LPFRGYVK
+158 LPVRGYVK

-181 ILKTGDQ
+181 IESDNDGFNLYK
-188 DETIEIG
+188 
-195 GNWDTLSK
+195 DTNNNNNK
-203 NIILQNAL
+203 EKVLQEAL
-211 KGGKPLWVNK
+211 YGARPLFVNK

-230 PYPQKGEAT
+230 PSPQKGEPT

-247 PIRSYI
+247 PVGIYR
-253 DKEMTKQASAIGKDP
+253 DKNLKNLITENTYFWTTGNDAATARTMGQGTRAGTNLWVSTSATNPENISAYMG
-268 SFYYSPWTWGG
+268 
-279 VEAELQQLY
+279 AE
-288 DLTEIKKFQSRLV
+288 
-301 GKAKDDYNFV
+301 
-311 EQGNINPSKT
+311 
-321 AYIGADLS
+321 LS

-344 IQQFMEADSRGGT
+344 VQQFMEADARGGT
-357 RYREVIRNHF
+357 RYREIIRNHF

-448 EKLWSRTDKYDFYW
+448 EKLWSRKDKYDFYW

-475 KEIYVQGNNDDEKAF
+475 KEIYAQATADDEKAF

-507 GKFRSNAE
+507 GAFRSNAT
-515 QTLDAWHYADNYSKL
+515 QPLDAWHYADNYSKL

>member
-8 HFNNIPQMKTSR
+8 HFNNIPQMNTSR
-20 SRFKMKQDIK
+20 SRFKMNQDIK
-30 LTLDAGQLIPF
+30 LTLDAGKLIPF
-41 YVAETLPGDTF
+41 YVVETLPGDTF

-87 WDHTKEFFGENN
+87 WDHAKQFFGENDSTP
-99 EEAWAQKTEYK
+99 WTQQTEYK
-110 IPKIKIKGS
+110 IPKLKIAPPTSAEAAPYEESILDYMGIPTKIIKKGS
-119 AGAELDQK
+119 KDE
-127 IPHEGSIAD
+127 I
-136 YFGIPINI
+136 
-144 TTEKNTTEKGEINA
+144 EINA
-158 LPFRGYVK
+158 LPIRAYVK
-166 IWNEWFRDQNIDNPA
+166 IWNEWFRDQNTDNPA
-181 ILKTGDQ
+181 ILKTD
-188 DETIEIG
+188 DELTFYAEAKDEILNDVLKNASAG
-195 GNWDTLSK
+195 GRTLF
-203 NIILQNAL
+203 
-211 KGGKPLWVNK
+211 VNK

-230 PYPQKGEAT
+230 PSPQKGEAT

-247 PIRSYI
+247 PVALYDSSDLENKIKT
-253 DKEMTKQASAIGKDP
+253 D
-268 SFYYSPWTWGG
+268 SPWNSGTYLYNNNKSSVTVNKGNTAEMLGVMG
-279 VEAELQQLY
+279 VE
-288 DLTEIKKFQSRLV
+288 
-301 GKAKDDYNFV
+301 
-311 EQGNINPSKT
+311 
-321 AYIGADLS
+321 LS
-329 AVTGATINNLRQAFA
+329 GVQAATINNLRQAFA
-344 IQQFMEADSRGGT
+344 VQQFMEADARGGT
-357 RYREVIRNHF
+357 RYREIISNHF
-367 GVDIDDKT
+367 GVNIDDKT

-388 INVNQVVQTS
+388 INVSQVVQTS

-443 YQQGI
+443 YQQGL
-448 EKLWSRTDKYDFYW
+448 EKLWSRTEKFDFYW

-475 KEIYVQGNNDDEKAF
+475 KEIYAQGKTDDEKAF

-499 RMTPNRVC
+499 RMMANRVC
-507 GKFRSNAE
+507 GAFRSNAT
-515 QTLDAWHYADNYSKL
+515 QTLDAWHYADNYSEL

-549 AVQNQPQFIMDV
+549 AVPSQPQFIMDV

>member
-1 MNRNNER
+1 
-8 HFNNIPQMKTSR
+8 
-20 SRFKMKQDIK
+20 
-30 LTLDAGQLIPF
+30 
-41 YVAETLPGDTF
+41 
-52 SVDTKGICRM
+52 
-62 ATPIYPVMDNC
+62 
-73 YLDIYYFHVPMRIV
+73 
-87 WDHTKEFFGENN
+87 
-99 EEAWAQKTEYK
+99 
-110 IPKIKIKGS
+110 
-119 AGAELDQK
+119 
-127 IPHEGSIAD
+127 
-136 YFGIPINI
+136 
-144 TTEKNTTEKGEINA
+144 
-158 LPFRGYVK
+158 
-166 IWNEWFRDQNIDNPA
+166 
-181 ILKTGDQ
+181 
-188 DETIEIG
+188 
-195 GNWDTLSK
+195 
-203 NIILQNAL
+203 
-211 KGGKPLWVNK
+211 
-221 FHDRFTSAL
+221 
-230 PYPQKGEAT
+230 
-239 LIPMSGNA
+239 MSGNA
-247 PIRSYI
+247 PIQVYK
-253 DKEMTKQASAIGKDP
+253 DKK
-268 SFYYSPWTWGG
+268 
-279 VEAELQQLY
+279 
-288 DLTEIKKFQSRLV
+288 LTEKAGLNIAGTTGVVVPWGRGATTNGNGSAGENKYTEALNNATSNDKWTTV
-301 GKAKDDYNFV
+301 GYM
-311 EQGNINPSKT
+311 
-321 AYIGADLS
+321 GADLQEIQ
-329 AVTGATINNLRQAFA
+329 GATINNLRQAFA

-375 VQIPEY
+375 TQIPEY

-398 ATDSKSPQGNAAAI
+398 ATDATSPQGNAAAI

-443 YQQGI
+443 YQQGL
-448 EKLWSRTDKYDFYW
+448 EKLWSRTEKFDFYW

-475 KEIYVQGNNDDEKAF
+475 KEIYTQGTEEDEKAF

-507 GKFRSNAE
+507 GAFRSNYG
-515 QTLDAWHYADNYSKL
+515 QPLDAWHYADNYKKL

>member
-30 LTLDAGQLIPF
+30 LTLNAGELIPF
-41 YVAETLPGDTF
+41 YIAETLPGDTF

-99 EEAWAQKTEYK
+99 EKAWEQKTEYK
-110 IPKIKIKGS
+110 IPKINIRTS
-119 AGAELDQK
+119 PSTVDIPQENSILD
-127 IPHEGSIAD
+127 
-136 YFGIPINI
+136 YMGIPTKIGPN
-144 TTEKNTTEKGEINA
+144 KSLKINA
-158 LPFRGYVK
+158 LPVRAYVK
-166 IWNEWFRDQNIDNPA
+166 IWQDWFRDQNIDNPA
-181 ILKTGDQ
+181 VLKTDDAEILYGRFTEDQ
-188 DETIEIG
+188 TADR
-195 GNWDTLSK
+195 TLEYAVTGS
-203 NIILQNAL
+203 
-211 KGGKPLWVNK
+211 KPLWVNK
-221 FHDRFTSAL
+221 FHDRYTSAL
-230 PYPQKGEAT
+230 PYPQKGEPT

-247 PIRSYI
+247 MVFAYENKELTIEHTGTAWMNGGGNAAPYISADYVNGTKRPLEVSGAKNNGGTGEEAPI
-253 DKEMTKQASAIGKDP
+253 EA
-268 SFYYSPWTWGG
+268 FYLGT
-279 VEAELQQLY
+279 
-288 DLTEIKKFQSRLV
+288 
-301 GKAKDDYNFV
+301 
-311 EQGNINPSKT
+311 
-321 AYIGADLS
+321 DLS
-329 AVTGATINNLRQAFA
+329 SVTGATINNLRQAFA
-344 IQQFMEADSRGGT
+344 VQQFMEADARGGT
-357 RYREVIRNHF
+357 RYREIIRNHF

-388 INVNQVVQTS
+388 INVSQVVQTS
-398 ATDSKSPQGNAAAI
+398 ATDATSPQGNAAAI

-448 EKLWSRTDKYDFYW
+448 EKFWSRTEKFDFYW

-475 KEIYVQGNNDDEKAF
+475 KEIYAQATEEDEKAF

-507 GKFRSNAE
+507 GAFRSNAG
-515 QTLDAWHYADNYSKL
+515 QSLDAWHYADNYTKL

>member
-1 MNRNNER
+1 MNRNNEQ
-8 HFNNIPQMKTSR
+8 HFNNIPQMNTSR

-30 LTLDAGQLIPF
+30 LTLDAGKLIPF

-52 SVDTKGICRM
+52 SIDTKGICRM
-62 ATPIYPVMDNC
+62 ATPVYPVMDNC

-87 WDHTKEFFGENN
+87 WDHAKEFFGENN
-99 EEAWAQKTEYK
+99 ERAWEQKTIYT
-110 IPKIKIKGS
+110 IPKLKIGDS
-119 AGAELDQK
+119 AKPETRD
-127 IPHEGSIAD
+127 IPDENTLCD
-136 YFGIPINI
+136 YFGIPTKIV
-144 TTEKNTTEKGEINA
+144 KNGTKNEVRINA
-158 LPFRGYVK
+158 LPFRAYVK
-166 IWNEWFRDQNIDNPA
+166 IWEEWFRDQNIDNPA
-181 ILKTGDQ
+181 INKTDDSETKYVKGEENDLNSILKNAYTG
-188 DETIEIG
+188 G
-195 GNWDTLSK
+195 L
-203 NIILQNAL
+203 
-211 KGGKPLWVNK
+211 PLWVNK

-230 PYPQKGEAT
+230 PSPQKGEAT

-247 PIRSYI
+247 VIGYGNAGEKRLYNDQDFEKFGWVGTPLGWKHDVNGISANTTVTANNGNI
-253 DKEMTKQASAIGKDP
+253 AAIGKYPTD
-268 SFYYSPWTWGG
+268 SG
-279 VEAELQQLY
+279 VTEA
-288 DLTEIKKFQSRLV
+288 FNLV
-301 GKAKDDYNFV
+301 
-311 EQGNINPSKT
+311 
-321 AYIGADLS
+321 ADLS
-329 AVTGATINNLRQAFA
+329 QVESATINNLRQAFA
-344 IQQFMEADSRGGT
+344 VQQFMEADARGGT
-357 RYREVIRNHF
+357 RYREIIRNHF

-375 VQIPEY
+375 VQVPEY

-398 ATDSKSPQGNAAAI
+398 ATDTTSPQGNAAAI

-448 EKLWSRTDKYDFYW
+448 EKLWIRTDKFDFYW
-462 PEFAHLGEQAILN
+462 PEFAHLGEQAIIN
-475 KEIYVQGNNDDEKAF
+475 KEIYVQGTAQDREAF

-507 GKFRSNAE
+507 GAFRSNAK
-515 QTLDAWHYADNYSKL
+515 QPLDAWHYADNYDKL
-530 PTLSQEWL
+530 PRLSQEWL
-538 ATDKS
+538 ATDKT